1 MTIAAILPS
10 GAFRLCR
17 HCGLPSGAAD
27 FCCSGCAT
35 SHEVTLPS
43 AAPRLDPVAAH
54 DCTRFVTNEA
64 PGRYTLHFMVEGMR
78 CASCA
83 FLIERTLNAQ
93 SEVSARMNLTTR
105 RLTVQWSGDAERGN
119 DLVNKIATLGYRL
132 RPFNVAALE
141 NAEQREVKF
150 LLSCLAVAGFAAG
163 NIMLISVALWS
174 STQES
179 MGVATRDLLHLVSGC
194 IAIPTVVYAGRPFY
208 QSAWEALR
216 HKRTNMDVPIAV
228 ALTLT
233 TAMSVF
239 EVAQHG
245 EYAYFDS
252 VVMLVFLLLA
262 GRYLDRR
269 ARGRARAAAQDLLAL
284 MSGTATII
292 DHGRTALLPI
302 NELRPDMVLTVA
314 AGERIAADGTV
325 ATGTSELDPSLMT
338 GETITM
344 PVQPGDHVL
353 AGMVNILAPMTIR
366 ITATPEQ
373 SQLGA
378 IIRLMEEA
386 EQGQAEYVRLAD
398 RIARYYTPVVHI
410 LALGTFLAW
419 WGMAGA
425 PWQVALLTAM
435 TVLIITCPCALGLA
449 VPVVQVLASS
459 SLFRRGMLLKAADA
473 LERLAK
479 VDTIV
484 FDKTGTLTLG
494 HPILINAATIKPADM
509 ELAARLATHSRH
521 PLARAITAH
530 AMPVATMN
538 IVELPGCGMEAT
550 IDGQVVRL
558 GKRSWCGSATAP
570 ADDHPELWLR
580 NGDAAPVR
588 FAFADAVRDDATTVI
603 ANLKLQGFAITLLS
617 GDREPVVR
625 EVAAQ
630 LGIANWHAGMI
641 PAEKGQTI
649 TALRQQGRQV
659 LMVGDGLNDALALTA
674 ANVSIAPTT
683 ALDIAQNAADLVFQG
698 AQLQPVATALQV
710 ARRTQ
715 SLVRQNF
722 LLAFVYNLCAVPLA
736 MLGHVTPLVAAI
748 AMASSSILVV
758 ANAQRIQRLGSANK

>member
-1 MTIAAILPS
+1 
-10 GAFRLCR
+10 
-17 HCGLPSGAAD
+17 
-27 FCCSGCAT
+27 
-35 SHEVTLPS
+35 
-43 AAPRLDPVAAH
+43 
-54 DCTRFVTNEA
+54 
-64 PGRYTLHFMVEGMR
+64 MVEGMR

-83 FLIERTLNAQ
+83 FLIERTLNALQ
-93 SEVSARMNLTTR
+93 EVSARMNLTTR
-105 RLTVQWSGDAERGN
+105 RLTVQWAGNAERGN
-119 DLVNKIATLGYRL
+119 DLVNKIAALGYRL
-132 RPFNVAALE
+132 RPFNAAALE
-141 NAEQREVKF
+141 NSEQREVKF
-150 LLSCLAVAGFAAG
+150 LLCCLAVAGFAAG

-179 MGVATRDLLHLVSGC
+179 MGTATRDLLHLVSGC
-194 IAIPTVVYAGRPFY
+194 IAIPTVAYAGRPFY

-233 TAMSVF
+233 TVMSVF

-245 EYAYFDS
+245 AYAYFDS

-292 DHGRTALLPI
+292 DHGRTTLLPI
-302 NELRPDMVLTVA
+302 SSLRPDMVLMVA

-344 PVQPGDHVL
+344 PVQPGDRVL
-353 AGMVNILAPMTIR
+353 AGMVNVLAPMTITV
-366 ITATPEQ
+366 TATPEQ
-373 SQLGA
+373 SQLGE

-398 RIARYYTPVVHI
+398 RIARYYTPVVHV

-419 WGMAGA
+419 WGVVGA

-494 HPILINAATIKPADM
+494 HPALINADALSPADM
-509 ELAARLATHSRH
+509 QLAARLATHSRH
-521 PLARAITAH
+521 PLARAIAVHTA
-530 AMPVATMN
+530 PDSTVLN

-550 IDGQVVRL
+550 IDGQTVRL
-558 GKRSWCGSATAP
+558 GKRSWCGSADAP

-580 NGDAAPVR
+580 YGDAAPVR
-588 FAFADAVRDDATTVI
+588 FAFADAVRDDAAAVI
-603 ANLKLQGFAITLLS
+603 ADLKQQGFAITLLS

-630 LGIANWHAGMI
+630 MGITDWHAGMI
-641 PAEKGQTI
+641 PADKGQAI

-698 AQLQPVATALQV
+698 ALLKPVVTALQV

-758 ANAQRIQRLGSANK
+758 ANAQRVQRLGSATE